1 MDSIHSQI
9 MENYQA
15 YVCDNS
21 KFALKGNKAAATR
34 ARKALANIMK
44 LAKARR
50 KEIQDA
56 KNL

>member
-1 MDSIHSQI
+1 

-21 KFALKGNKAAATR
+21 KFTLKGNKAAATR